1 LRWAEQAW
9 AHLTDARLTEYDGPL
24 GRCRAYIRFLVLASI
39 YRDWC
44 ALVWDEIHDDSAGSW
59 LATIDDVSPIHI
71 GQLLRPDDD
80 VSDNSQDALDEA
92 LNVLMQR
99 QRTRVVAAVI
109 NGFGGV
115 DGLFL
120 SLWRSIDDPN
130 QKTIVDD
137 DDDDQEHVPETDAE
151 ILNDVTPEKLAGYQW
166 IMQGCET
173 LGPIRSP
180 AEMDD

>member
-1 LRWAEQAW
+1 
-9 AHLTDARLTEYDGPL
+9 
-24 GRCRAYIRFLVLASI
+24 
-39 YRDWC
+39 
-44 ALVWDEIHDDSAGSW
+44 
-59 LATIDDVSPIHI
+59 
-71 GQLLRPDDD
+71 
-80 VSDNSQDALDEA
+80 
-92 LNVLMQR
+92 
-99 QRTRVVAAVI
+99 
-109 NGFGGV
+109 V